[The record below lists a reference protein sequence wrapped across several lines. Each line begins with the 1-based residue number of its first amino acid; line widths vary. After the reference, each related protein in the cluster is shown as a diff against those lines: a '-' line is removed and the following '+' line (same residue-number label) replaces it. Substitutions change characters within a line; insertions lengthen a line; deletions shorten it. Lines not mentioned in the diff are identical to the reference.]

1 MCVESKAKFAT
12 IKFAKDD
19 NFLTSRQFT
28 TNCHWPCWCTVHVY
42 IFVMVRWNFCESFF
56 LSNHQ
61 ETVGSHCPIK
71 LYHLFWSVSSQDL
84 DFQSHILWSF
94 NVEWREV
101 RNDCWLYLHW
111 WNYRPWLPKEEFEDT
126 KGVIIIRKPTD
137 RQHKYFIFI
146 PKVLEHTSGIAY
158 VICHDVNILGI
169 LAVYPFGVFKPF
181 FLPPSFNTYHVLKQ
195 SKIANF
201 NIFYTTTIGSEL
213 QSCLYI

>member
-1 MCVESKAKFAT
+1 MLLYCPCLYLCDGALKFLWKFFFYPIIKKRWDLIVRLNST
-12 IKFAKDD
+12 ICFGLYQARTWTS
-19 NFLTSRQFT
+19 NLTYCGR
-28 TNCHWPCWCTVHVY
+28 
-42 IFVMVRWNFCESFF
+42 
-56 LSNHQ
+56 
-61 ETVGSHCPIK
+61 
-71 LYHLFWSVSSQDL
+71 
-84 DFQSHILWSF
+84 F

-181 FLPPSFNTYHVLKQ
+181 LLPPSFNTYHVLKQ
-195 SKIANF
+195 SNIANF
-201 NIFYTTTIGSEL
+201 KIFYTTTIGSEL